1 MTYIKSKQ
9 TNKQGGG
16 WREGSADEGACCHA
30 RQPAFGPRSTWWE
43 MSTTYFSL
51 SSDLRTHSGLCAHKL
66 TVTYTHN

>member
-30 RQPAFGPRSTWWE
+30 RQPAFGPRIHMVGDE
-43 MSTTYFSL
+43 YYL
-51 SSDLRTHSGLCAHKL
+51 LQLVL
-66 TVTYTHN
+66 